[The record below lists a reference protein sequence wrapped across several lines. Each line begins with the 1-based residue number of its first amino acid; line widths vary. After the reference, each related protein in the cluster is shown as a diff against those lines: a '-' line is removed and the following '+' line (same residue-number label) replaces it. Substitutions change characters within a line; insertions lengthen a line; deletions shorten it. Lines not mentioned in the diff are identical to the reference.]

1 MRCLIPL
8 PIISAILFNIPKF
21 FEIETIQ
28 HSNSTNNINEID
40 EQVLLTNDS
49 RGLIKVE
56 NVGYRGTTL
65 RLNYWYIILYVTWSK
80 LLFVEIFPWIIIIAL
95 NILIW
100 KRIRQYKSTRMKVFC
115 KNDGT
120 LIWCNNLKIISN
132 ILNEYTNIL
141 LIMQFFLNF
150 QNVYFE
156 MIIIWFSHLLIS
168 KR

>member
-28 HSNSTNNINEID
+28 YSNSTINTYKID
-40 EQVLLTNDS
+40 EQALMINDS
-49 RGLIKVE
+49 RGLMKVE

-80 LLFVEIFPWIIIIAL
+80 LLLVEIFPWIIIIGL

-120 LIWCNNLKIISN
+120 LILCNNLKII
-132 ILNEYTNIL
+132 TNIL
-141 LIMQFFLNF
+141 YSSINQKCIHLI
-150 QNVYFE
+150 
-156 MIIIWFSHLLIS
+156 
-168 KR
+168 

>member
-1 MRCLIPL
+1 MITCFIFHIQRIGLIHIGRVGSVFLTIAITIERYVNVCHPTTDFKMMRCLIPL

-40 EQVLLTNDS
+40 EQVLMTNDS

-80 LLFVEIFPWIIIIAL
+80 LLFVEIFPWVIIIAL

-120 LIWCNNLKIISN
+120 SI
-132 ILNEYTNIL
+132 
-141 LIMQFFLNF
+141 
-150 QNVYFE
+150 
-156 MIIIWFSHLLIS
+156 
-168 KR
+168 